1 MAISLTVR
9 ELLTSQELAETELIA
24 GAGGLDRPVRGVN
37 VMEAPD
43 IARWLRG
50 GELLLSTG
58 YQFRDQPDDFDD
70 LVIALYE
77 AGAAALGFKGRFLS
91 EFPPHARDLAEWL
104 GLPILGLPLE
114 LPYSDII
121 RIVILRTDEVENIR
135 FSESVLRSFTQ
146 VVAEGGGAEGIV
158 RNLTS
163 FLKTE
168 VCFLD
173 AASGRCFC
181 AAEGSFSSVS
191 SAREKKTLLNRHY
204 HERLGLGNTTYG
216 HFIFKR
222 WPEGSAWRVV
232 LEHAKTAMLFSFQR
246 DIAARQVEARYRD
259 EFVQDLITRN
269 IRYRE
274 ELLNRGLQFG
284 WDLSGP
290 VRCVIFDIDEY
301 KRRFGQPMSK
311 HETRELDESRQH
323 IYALCKQEMRAVFR
337 ECPYSTM
344 SDSIVFLA
352 TPERNMDFLSRLRV
366 VAELVQKKVR
376 SWTDFTLTVG
386 CGDEK
391 PDFMG
396 CEESYEEARKAIEI
410 MRPFC
415 GGNALY
421 FWEELGV
428 LTILSPIADS
438 LEARKFCMRRL
449 GVLKEDAQLFETLQA
464 LVRCGWNQRETA
476 RELQVHYNTVRYRY
490 ERICELIG
498 DLAAPEKRVE
508 ISVALHLCRLN
519 PDLCRPETSS
529 PPLRNNSARRGLG

>member
-1 MAISLTVR
+1 MVISLTVR
-9 ELLTSQELAETELIA
+9 ELLTLSELTGVELIA
-24 GAGGLDRPVRGVN
+24 GSGGLERAVRSVN

-58 YQFRDQPDDFDD
+58 YQFRDQPEDFED
-70 LVIALYE
+70 LVMALHK
-77 AGAAALGFKGRFLS
+77 AGAAALGFKGRFLN

-104 GLPILGLPLE
+104 GLPILSLPLA

-121 RIVILRTDEVENIR
+121 RIVVLRTDEVENIR

-146 VVAEGGGAEGIV
+146 LVAEGGGAEGIV
-158 RNLTS
+158 CNLMS

-173 AASGRCFC
+173 SLSGRCFC

-191 SAREKKTLLNRHY
+191 SAREKKALLNRHH
-204 HERLGLGNTTYG
+204 HERIGLGNTTYG
-216 HFIFKR
+216 YFIFKR

-232 LEHAKTAMLFSFQR
+232 LEHARTAMLFSFQR

-259 EFVQDLITRN
+259 EFVQDLITHN

-284 WDLSGP
+284 WDLSGA

-301 KRRFGQPMSK
+301 KRHFGRPMSK
-311 HETRELDESRQH
+311 REARELEESRQR

-337 ECPYSTM
+337 ETPYSTM

-352 TPERNMDFLSRLRV
+352 TPERDADFASQLRGV
-366 VAELVQKKVR
+366 VGSVRGKVR
-376 SWTDFTLTVG
+376 AWTDFTLTVG

-396 CEESYEEARKAIEI
+396 CEESYEEARKAIEM
-410 MRPFC
+410 MRPSC
-415 GGNALY
+415 GGDAIY

-428 LTILSPIADS
+428 LPVLSSVAGGV
-438 LEARKFCMRRL
+438 EARKFCMRRL
-449 GVLKEDAQLFETLQA
+449 GRLKEDEQLFRTLQA
-464 LVRCGWNQRETA
+464 LVRCGWNLREAA
-476 RELQVHYNTVRYRY
+476 RDLLLHYNTVRYRY
-490 ERICELIG
+490 ERICELTG
-498 DLAAPEKRVE
+498 DLSGPEARLEVA
-508 ISVALHLCRLN
+508 VALQLCRLN
-519 PDLCRPETSS
+519 PEL
-529 PPLRNNSARRGLG
+529 LG

>member
-1 MAISLTVR
+1 MR
-9 ELLTSQELAETELIA
+9 ELLTFSELNGIELIA
-24 GAGGLDRPVRGVN
+24 GAGGLDRPVRSVN

-58 YQFRDQPDDFDD
+58 YQFRDQPEDLDD
-70 LVIALYE
+70 LVVALHK

-91 EFPPHARDLAEWL
+91 EFPPHAKDLAEWL

-146 VVAEGGGAEGIV
+146 IVAEGGGAEGIV
-158 RNLTS
+158 RNLMS

-173 AASGRCFC
+173 ALSGHCFC
-181 AAEGSFSSVS
+181 ASEGSFSSVS
-191 SAREKKTLLNRHY
+191 SAREKKALLNRHY
-204 HERLGLGNTTYG
+204 HERVGLGNTTYG
-216 HFIFKR
+216 YFIFKR
-222 WPEGSAWRVV
+222 WPEGNAWRVV
-232 LEHAKTAMLFSFQR
+232 LEHARTAMLFSFQR

-301 KRRFGQPMSK
+301 KRHFGQPMSAR
-311 HETRELDESRQH
+311 ESRELEESRQR

-337 ECPYSTM
+337 ESPYSTM
-344 SDSIVFLA
+344 SDSIVFLT
-352 TPERNMDFLSRLRV
+352 TPERNADFASRLRS
-366 VAELVQKKVR
+366 VAESVRNKVR
-376 SWTDFTLTVG
+376 SWTDFTLTIG

-396 CEESYEEARKAIEI
+396 CEESYEEARKAIEM
-410 MRPFC
+410 MRPSC
-415 GGNALY
+415 GGDSVY
-421 FWEELGV
+421 FWENLGV
-428 LTILSPIADS
+428 LTVLSSVASGP
-438 LEARKFCMRRL
+438 EARKFCMRRL
-449 GVLKEDAQLFETLQA
+449 GGLKGDPQLFDTLRV
-464 LVRCGWNQRETA
+464 LVQCGWNLKEAA
-476 RELQVHYNTVRYRY
+476 RELRVHYNTVRYRY
-490 ERICELIG
+490 ERIGEMAG
-498 DLAAPEKRVE
+498 DLSEPEARVE
-508 ISVALHLCRLN
+508 MAVALSLHRLN
-519 PDLCRPETSS
+519 PKLLD
-529 PPLRNNSARRGLG
+529 